1 MAGDRLGNDAAHQ
14 QGKGRQIDDDGN
26 DDVNGLGRVGGLH
39 GGTADLDIADKERR
53 KNRADGVGAGQQGD
67 RDAVEA
73 HAEDGFFQHVLARTG
88 QVVDSA
94 ADAGQR
100 AGDDHG
106 QHDVT
111 LGVDARVLGSVAAQ
125 AAGLQLIAEGRLLQ
139 DDPDEDG
146 KNNRDDD
153 RNIDPAR
160 VAEQCRKR
168 PPGQDRTGVCNV
180 QRGGAVRV
188 RRAPAGGQHIGHV
201 GQQQIDEVHA
211 DPVEHDGGD
220 DLIDVEIRLEQARE
234 NAPDRTADSA
244 RQQADVPRQLELNG
258 AQQREESA
266 HRVLAG
272 RTNVEQARLERK
284 ADGQAAHHQ
293 GCRLVQHLA
302 ELVHAGKASG
312 QHSSHAAHGGAG
324 IQQDQQYKAQHQ
336 TDDDGQKAGQDP
348 YNGGTL
354 QKRLFILFAHAFA
367 SPCFLAPAIYRPSSS
382 TVVFF
387 GSNSPT
393 ISPS

>member
-1 MAGDRLGNDAAHQ
+1 M
-14 QGKGRQIDDDGN
+14 
-26 DDVNGLGRVGGLH
+26 
-39 GGTADLDIADKERR
+39 
-53 KNRADGVGAGQQGD
+53 
-67 RDAVEA
+67 
-73 HAEDGFFQHVLARTG
+73 ARTG
-88 QVVDSA
+88 QVVDGA

-106 QHDVT
+106 QHDVA

-153 RNIDPAR
+153 GNIDPAR

-234 NAPDRTADSA
+234 NAPDRT
-244 RQQADVPRQLELNG
+244 P
-258 AQQREESA
+258 
-266 HRVLAG
+266 
-272 RTNVEQARLERK
+272 T
-284 ADGQAAHHQ
+284 
-293 GCRLVQHLA
+293 
-302 ELVHAGKASG
+302 
-312 QHSSHAAHGGAG
+312 
-324 IQQDQQYKAQHQ
+324 
-336 TDDDGQKAGQDP
+336 
-348 YNGGTL
+348 
-354 QKRLFILFAHAFA
+354 
-367 SPCFLAPAIYRPSSS
+367 APASRQTYHGIW
-382 TVVFF
+382 
-387 GSNSPT
+387 N
-393 ISPS
+393 